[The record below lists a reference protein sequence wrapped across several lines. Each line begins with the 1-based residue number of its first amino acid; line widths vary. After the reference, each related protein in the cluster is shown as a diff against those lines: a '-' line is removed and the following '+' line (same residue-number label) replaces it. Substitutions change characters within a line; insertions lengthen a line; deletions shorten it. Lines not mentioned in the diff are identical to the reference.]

1 MVLILV
7 DLFPFKQIYQ
17 SADGVT
23 TNRAWS
29 GQAFQKNKE
38 KKKDTKKSKAGDRL
52 CPTKLKSGTSYHA
65 KWSRRRRSR
74 VTLASRQGRGLADSP
89 GNGS

>member
-52 CPTKLKSGTSYHA
+52 CPTKLKSGTSYGPVWFALVHL
-65 KWSRRRRSR
+65 
-74 VTLASRQGRGLADSP
+74 TLRGNLVCIQY
-89 GNGS
+89 